1 LRAQE
6 PFALVINASAA
17 GHGASTFDLRPTL
30 FADSGAAYDLSY
42 GHAARAFLAAARDA
56 GARIAVDG
64 LGMLVEQAAES
75 FALWHGSAP
84 DTAPIHAM
92 LRAEA

>member
-1 LRAQE
+1 M
-6 PFALVINASAA
+6 AA
-17 GHGASTFDLRPTL
+17 IG
-30 FADSGAAYDLSY
+30 
-42 GHAARAFLAAARDA
+42 FLAWARSA
-56 GARIAVDG
+56 GAEFAVDG